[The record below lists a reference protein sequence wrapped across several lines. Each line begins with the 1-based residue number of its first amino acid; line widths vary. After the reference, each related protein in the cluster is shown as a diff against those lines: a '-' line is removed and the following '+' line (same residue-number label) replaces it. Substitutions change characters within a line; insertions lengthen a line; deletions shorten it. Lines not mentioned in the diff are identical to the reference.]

1 VAAAPPTGIVL
12 RMMGLHLL
20 FFSCDPEADR
30 AFLRDVLGW
39 PSVEAGPG
47 WLIFKT
53 PPAELAVHPADGPG
67 GGAEPFLMCTDV
79 RAEIE
84 RLAGLGVTVGPASE
98 RRYGLVTTITLPSGA
113 SLGLY
118 QPTHPLALDL

>member
-1 VAAAPPTGIVL
+1 
-12 RMMGLHLL
+12 MMGLHLL
-20 FFSCDPEADR
+20 FFSADPEADR

-53 PPAELAVHPADGPG
+53 PPAELAVHPGEAPG
-67 GGAEPFLMCTDV
+67 GHAEPYLMCDDLE
-79 RAEIE
+79 AEIE
-84 RLAGLGVTVGPASE
+84 RLEGLGVRVGSVSE
-98 RRYGLVTTITLPSGA
+98 RGYGLVTAITLPSGA

-118 QPTHPLALDL
+118 QPSHPLALDL